1 MQTETPV
8 TSSDKSPTA
17 HQFRKILPC
26 PGVMQD
32 VEGEQLPLGQMHI

>member
-1 MQTETPV
+1 MQIETHV
-8 TSSDKSPTA
+8 TSSDQNPTT
-17 HQFRKILPC
+17 HKFKNILPC